1 MIKDKEY
8 YEGLDK
14 RTSEYKEYVKFNRIV
29 GEPKTFTVKD
39 IKEAECRYK
48 LIVDFNKPKEM
59 LRPLTKEQYK
69 AYKEYK
75 DERTLDV
82 WGSIDM
88 LVDTYAHVFELQ
100 HNKLELTKESKG
112 AFKKLSK
119 MSRELDVVFESYNN
133 KNKG

>member
-1 MIKDKEY
+1 MKKDKEY

-14 RTSEYKEYVKFNRIV
+14 RTTEYKTWAKFNKIESTEYQKNWTKNV
-29 GEPKTFTVKD
+29 IEAVD
-39 IKEAECRYK
+39 SVIKERK
-48 LIVDFNKPKEM
+48 QI
-59 LRPLTKEQYK
+59 LRPLTKEHYE

-75 DERTLDV
+75 EKRTLDV

-88 LVDTYAHVFELQ
+88 LVDTYAHVFALQ

>member
-14 RTSEYKEYVKFNRIV
+14 RTKEYKEYAKFNRLV
-29 GEPKTFTVKD
+29 NGDKVKFAQGVLKSASD
-39 IKEAECRYK
+39 MIDWDK
-48 LIVDFNKPKEM
+48 LRKPKEM
-59 LRPLTKEQYK
+59 LRPLTEEHYE

-75 DERTLDV
+75 EKRTLDV